1 MLFFVN
7 LSLTLN
13 DHSLKVRELRESF
26 PPGKGVSSVKFSC
39 LNLTRFPYNHYY
51 ICILFITLLF
61 SFALHYRFRLPV
73 QNAQKLFKTEKYQL
87 NCLVERNYEKS
98 HNWSSKNDKWKKISA
113 FWSHNLKLIFIRM
126 VILCAQSA
134 FLMYLHNDFLSL
146 RCWLSPIWFSHL
158 FFFRRTIKWFWYVFN
173 AWNNRRADKKGKSSQ
188 P

>member
-1 MLFFVN
+1 MGDIFVGTGNEQLIVLFDAF
-7 LSLTLN
+7 L
-13 DHSLKVRELRESF
+13 RELVFDFERPLIESQSIEGIF

-39 LNLTRFPYNHYY
+39 LNLTLFPYNHYY
-51 ICILFITLLF
+51 ICILFTTLLF
-61 SFALHYRFRLPV
+61 SFALHYRLRLPV

-113 FWSHNLKLIFIRM
+113 FWSHNLKLEFIRM

-158 FFFRRTIKWFWYVFN
+158 FFFVE
-173 AWNNRRADKKGKSSQ
+173 